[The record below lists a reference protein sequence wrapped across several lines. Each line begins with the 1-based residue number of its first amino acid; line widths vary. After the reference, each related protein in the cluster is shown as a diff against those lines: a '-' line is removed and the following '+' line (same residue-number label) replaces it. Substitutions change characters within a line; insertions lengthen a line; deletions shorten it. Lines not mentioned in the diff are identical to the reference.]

1 MCDNIIL
8 AVLFSRFLD
17 RDQVFELVSHAAHPW
32 DYEKD
37 VTGIQNM
44 HGLDVNGES
53 KSRTV

>member
-1 MCDNIIL
+1 MYDNIIL